1 MYTLVRV
8 HLLSLYYYLFIYLF
22 IYLYISLVETM
33 TVKIMVFCLRGPII
47 VIKVCNSQLIVMAP
61 IQMCLTRFPIG
72 TTSFQVIMLLLAA

>member
-1 MYTLVRV
+1 
-8 HLLSLYYYLFIYLF
+8 
-22 IYLYISLVETM
+22 M

-72 TTSFQVIMLLLAA
+72 TTSVQVIIMLLLAA

>member
-1 MYTLVRV
+1 
-8 HLLSLYYYLFIYLF
+8 
-22 IYLYISLVETM
+22 M

-72 TTSFQVIMLLLAA
+72 TTSVQVTTVLVVTTTTSTTVGSLV